1 MKRLAQQSSSHTNE
15 EEACPAVCVD
25 GLASSIRSSSYCFP
39 PIHMFHPGRRPW
51 PGKKKVDDSPLR
63 SLFSSKEED
72 MLYCLL
78 PFGQPPLSLSCVTYC
93 AAFYTA
99 PGLYLYI
106 FLSLPLV
113 SQ

>member
-51 PGKKKVDDSPLR
+51 PGKKS
-63 SLFSSKEED
+63 
-72 MLYCLL
+72 
-78 PFGQPPLSLSCVTYC
+78 
-93 AAFYTA
+93 
-99 PGLYLYI
+99 
-106 FLSLPLV
+106 
-113 SQ
+113 